1 MYIGI
6 DLGGT
11 NIAVGCVTA
20 DGTILKKDSAPTLS
34 GRSYI
39 EIVKDMAA
47 LCKSVVN
54 SAGAD
59 INEIK
64 AIGIG
69 SPGTVDS
76 TSGTVVFAG
85 NLHLEKAP
93 IAEELGKYFD
103 IPIHM
108 ENDANAAAY
117 GEYIACGHDTDSFV
131 FITLGTGV
139 GGGVIIN
146 KQIYRGFNGAGAE
159 IGHMTLEMDG
169 EQCTCGKKGCFECYA
184 SVTALRRQTKEMMD
198 LCPDSL
204 MNEWVKKEGHISG
217 RTAFEC
223 ARKGDAAAI
232 KVRDKYI
239 RYIAE
244 GIVSVVNIFQ
254 PEILVIGGGISR
266 ENDVILKPLKEVV
279 YNYDFNKF
287 MPKTDIRIAKLFND
301 AGIVGAAMA
310 AKNALRAK

>member
-11 NIAVGCVTA
+11 NIAVGVVS
-20 DGTILKKDSAPTLS
+20 DSGEILAKASAPTLS
-34 GRSYI
+34 GRGYK
-39 EIVKDMAA
+39 EIVKDMAF
-47 LCKSVVN
+47 LCKKVTDQ
-54 SAGAD
+54 AGTSMTD
-59 INEIK
+59 IR

-69 SPGTVDS
+69 SPGTIDS
-76 TSGTVVFAG
+76 ENGIVVFAG
-85 NLHLEKAP
+85 NLKMEKAP
-93 IAEELGKYFD
+93 VAEELRKYFD

-139 GGGVIIN
+139 GGGIIIN
-146 KQIYRGFNGAGAE
+146 KQIYRGFNNAGAE
-159 IGHMTLEMDG
+159 IGHMTVEMNG
-169 EQCTCGKKGCFECYA
+169 IECTCGKKGCFECYA

-198 LCPDSL
+198 IATESAMHD
-204 MNEWVKKEGHISG
+204 WVSRVGHISG

-223 ARKGDAAAI
+223 AVAGDAAAI
-232 KVRDKYI
+232 KVRDNYI

-244 GIVSVVNIFQ
+244 GIVSVVNVFQ
-254 PEILVIGGGISR
+254 PEILVIGGGISK
-266 ENDVILKPLKEVV
+266 EGDVILKPLKEFV
-279 YNYDFNKF
+279 YKYDFNKF

-310 AKNALRAK
+310 AKKAL